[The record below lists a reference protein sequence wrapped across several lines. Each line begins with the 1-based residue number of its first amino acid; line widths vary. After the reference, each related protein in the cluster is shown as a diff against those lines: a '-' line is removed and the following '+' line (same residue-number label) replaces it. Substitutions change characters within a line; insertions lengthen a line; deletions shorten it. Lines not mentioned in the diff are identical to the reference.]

1 MDWPLQM
8 CLKVMQGFENLK
20 TWVDEVL
27 GDLKRN
33 VSIEKK
39 NWMRMDENEQLLLLK
54 FRFSFGQSSK
64 LQVFRDLDQD
74 VVLHLL

>member
-1 MDWPLQM
+1 
-8 CLKVMQGFENLK
+8 MQGFENLK

>member
-20 TWVDEVL
+20 TWDDEVL
-27 GDLKRN
+27 GDLKLN
-33 VSIEKK
+33 VSIKK
-39 NWMRMDENEQLLLLK
+39 KKLDENEQLLLLK

-74 VVLHLL
+74 VVLHSL